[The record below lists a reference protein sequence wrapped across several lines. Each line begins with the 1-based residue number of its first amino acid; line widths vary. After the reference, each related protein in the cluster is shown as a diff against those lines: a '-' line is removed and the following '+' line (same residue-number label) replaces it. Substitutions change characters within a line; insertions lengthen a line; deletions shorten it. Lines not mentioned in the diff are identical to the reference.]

1 MPVFVWDRLECR
13 WMGTGLLQAYRGE
26 HLFMIKILVFE
37 DNPRWRGFLKETFSP
52 TSDIHFVTSRNT
64 FTKKIDTVHF
74 DVIIL
79 DLGPDIDRQLSLLQ
93 DIRHK
98 GLYTPVIVISENES
112 TELTV
117 KVIKSGAFDFVVKPF
132 SDVRIQHVVQNALEN
147 QSLKNELDYLRRQQ
161 DVVYDFDKVI
171 AVSPRSKA
179 CIQTLK
185 TFSKADLCIS
195 ISGETGTG
203 KSFLS
208 GAIHFNSRR
217 RKKPFIKINCAN
229 IMEDFLE
236 SELFGH
242 EKGSFT
248 GADKLRIGRFEQ
260 ANGGTL
266 FLDEIGELSLNLQ
279 AKLLRVLEEKA
290 FERLGGNKTV
300 FSDVRV
306 IAATN
311 RNLGKMVA
319 DGLFREDLYYRINIL
334 SIDIPPL
341 RERIEDIEPMSML
354 LLSKALRSVDK
365 RIAGFSPQVLE
376 CFRAYSWPGN
386 IRQLDNTIQRAVM
399 LEEGRVIQRENVL
412 IPEPLGT
419 VQPPKP
425 LPVNRNDSNLDS
437 EREMIIKALHECL
450 WIQKDA
456 ATCLGISPRVLNYK
470 IKKFNITHPRWRKN
484 KEM

>member
-1 MPVFVWDRLECR
+1 MAKL
-13 WMGTGLLQAYRGE
+13 
-26 HLFMIKILVFE
+26 LVFE
-37 DNPRWRGFLKETFSP
+37 NNPVWKDFLIDAFSLSNELTFVSSKNAFLKN
-52 TSDIHFVTSRNT
+52 VNT
-64 FTKKIDTVHF
+64 EHY

-79 DLGPDIDRQLSLLQ
+79 DLGSDIKKQLSLLQ
-93 DIRHK
+93 TIKQK
-98 GLYTPVIVISENES
+98 GLYTPVIVTSETES

-117 KVIKSGAFDFVVKPF
+117 NIIKSGAVDFIVKPF
-132 SDVRIQHVVQNALEN
+132 SDARIQLVVSNALEN
-147 QSLKNELDYLRRQQ
+147 QSLKNEIDYLRRQQ

-171 AVSPRSKA
+171 AVSPVSKT
-179 CIQTLK
+179 CIQALK
-185 TFSKADLCIS
+185 KFSKTDLSIS
-195 ISGETGTG
+195 VSGETGTG

-229 IMEDFLE
+229 IMENFLE

-242 EKGSFT
+242 EKGAFT

-290 FERLGGNKTV
+290 FERLGGIKTV

-311 RNLGKMVA
+311 RNLTQMVSE
-319 DGLFREDLYYRINIL
+319 GTFREDLYYRINIL
-334 SIDIPPL
+334 SIEIPPL
-341 RERIEDIEPMSML
+341 RKRIEDIEPLSKIL
-354 LLSKALRSVDK
+354 LNKALRSVDK
-365 RIAGFSPQVLE
+365 RITGFSPSVIEL
-376 CFRAYSWPGN
+376 FRNYSWPGN

-399 LEEGRVIQRENVL
+399 LEEGSIIQRENIL
-412 IPEPLGT
+412 TPEPLES
-419 VQPPKP
+419 VQPITSHRMNKT
-425 LPVNRNDSNLDS
+425 LPVNDS
-437 EREMIIKALHECL
+437 EKESIIQVLKECL

-456 ATCLGISPRVLNYK
+456 AGILGISPRVLNYK
-470 IKKFNITHPRWRKN
+470 IKKFNITHPRWRKH
-484 KEM
+484 K